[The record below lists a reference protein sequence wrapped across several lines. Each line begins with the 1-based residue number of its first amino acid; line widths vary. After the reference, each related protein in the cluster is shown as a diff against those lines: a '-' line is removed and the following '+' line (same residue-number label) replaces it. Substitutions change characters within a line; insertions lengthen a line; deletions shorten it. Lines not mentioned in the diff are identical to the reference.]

1 VLLIMR
7 YLQEYLSSTYVYLSA
22 LRIGY
27 GPKYSMARYNNH
39 SGFTLIEILVVA
51 LITGIL
57 AAIALP
63 YFQNKAYART
73 VPTVESTIKIVS
85 LKARA
90 NAGNPYRLT
99 LEGTATTGQ
108 VLRVHH
114 LVNGNCSAVATA
126 AWRRNPSQDIDLPI
140 TDVTITDFP
149 PGGFCFDGTGQAG
162 LSPGSPPNTPMS
174 FKLIN
179 LKRNSKAVRTDISIS
194 LIGDVSR
201 RTFNAANIEIP
212 YGKFD

>member
-1 VLLIMR
+1 VSIFR
-7 YLQEYLSSTYVYLSA
+7 FFA
-22 LRIGY
+22 LGTAQNI
-27 GPKYSMARYNNH
+27 SMARHNNH
-39 SGFTLIEILVVA
+39 SGFTLLEMLTVV

-63 YFQNKAYART
+63 YLQNKVYAKT
-73 VPTVESTIKIVS
+73 VPTVESTVKIVS

-99 LEGTATTGQ
+99 LVGTPATGQ
-108 VLRVHH
+108 TLRVHH
-114 LVNGNCSAVATA
+114 LINGNCNAASNA
-126 AWRRNPSQDIDLPI
+126 AWRRDPAQDIELPVN
-140 TDVTITDFP
+140 DVTITNFP

-174 FKLIN
+174 FKIVN
-179 LKRNSKAVRTDISIS
+179 LKKNSKAVRTDISIS

-201 RTFNAANIEIP
+201 KTFSAANIEIP
-212 YGKFD
+212 YGKFE